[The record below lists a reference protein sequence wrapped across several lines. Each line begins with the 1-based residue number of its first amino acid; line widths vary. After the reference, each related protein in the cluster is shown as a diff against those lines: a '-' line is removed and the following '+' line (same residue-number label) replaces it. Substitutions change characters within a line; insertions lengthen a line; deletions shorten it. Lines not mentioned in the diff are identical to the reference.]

1 MTLVA
6 AWTALQEQRTD
17 ELEEIESGYTFSPPY
32 PSIIVASAARTF
44 GVAARLFLPRR
55 RRAVALPLR
64 WGKSGAG
71 SGILLCGGGGGGGEE
86 RRGAGARGRAATS
99 AVVLMEA
106 VLLNLGKKLHVAK
119 TLPHE
124 LLILENRTKSI
135 SAAAAASCGG
145 GLAAAADGDGS
156 AAIPNE

>member
-71 SGILLCGGGGGGGEE
+71 GGLLLCGGGGGGEE

-106 VLLNLGKKLHVAK
+106 VLLNLGKKPRVAR
-119 TLPHE
+119 TLRHE

-145 GLAAAADGDGS
+145 GLAAAADGAGS